1 MELVSVIVPVYNV
14 EKYLEQC
21 VNSILNQSYK
31 LIEIILVNDGSKDS
45 SGELCEILAKRDDR
59 ILVVHKDNEGLG
71 LARNTGLKY
80 VKGKYVTFIDSDDY
94 ADPDL
99 IENLYNAIKENNA
112 DACIG
117 GYKRVNDDGEVI
129 YKETYEKKIY
139 EKEECARE
147 LLPRMLGSSPEKS
160 DSIRM
165 SVWNVLY
172 SMDIIRENNL
182 DFPSERDY
190 ISEDIIFDI
199 KYYRYCMR
207 CVVINNSSYT
217 YRVNNTSLTQSYN
230 KDRFKKHKF
239 LYNEIAKMIKRYG
252 LIDECLVRL
261 QRQYF
266 VNVRYCIRQ
275 EKKRISGLKMSERI
289 KNITY
294 IISDTQ
300 LKNIIRNYPKQ
311 HMGIKQKAFLF
322 MVDKNYARVIDIL
335 ISLGL
340 I

>member
-1 MELVSVIVPVYNV
+1 MDLVSVIVPVYNV

-99 IENLYNAIKENNA
+99 IENLYSAIKENNA

-117 GYKRVNDDGEVI
+117 GFKRVNDDGKVI
-129 YKETYEKKIY
+129 YKEIYEKKIY
-139 EKEECARE
+139 EKEKCTCE

-172 SMDIIRENNL
+172 STEIIRRNNL
-182 DFPSERDY
+182 DFPSEREY

-199 KYYRYCMR
+199 KFYRYCRR
-207 CVVINNSSYT
+207 CVVVNNSSYN
-217 YRVNNTSLTQSYN
+217 YRVNNTSLTQSYKKDKFN
-230 KDRFKKHKF
+230 KVKF
-239 LYNEIAKMIKRYG
+239 LYNEISKMIKRYG

-266 VNVRYCIRQ
+266 VNVRYCITQ
-275 EKKRISGLKMSERI
+275 EKKTISGLNMSERI
-289 KNITY
+289 KNINY

-300 LKNIIRNYPKQ
+300 LKNIIRNYPK
-311 HMGIKQKAFLF
+311 HNMGIKQKAFLF
-322 MVDKNYARVIDIL
+322 MIDKNYARVLDIL

>member
-1 MELVSVIVPVYNV
+1 MELVSIIVPVYNV

-59 ILVVHKDNEGLG
+59 IHLVHKDNEGLG

-80 VKGKYVTFIDSDDY
+80 VNGKYVTFIDSDDY
-94 ADPDL
+94 VDMDL

-117 GYKRVNDDGEVI
+117 GYKRVNDSGKVV
-129 YKETYEKKIY
+129 YKETYENKIY
-139 EKEECARE
+139 EKEKCTND
-147 LLPRMLGSSPEKS
+147 LLPRMLGSSPQKS

-172 SMDIIRENNL
+172 SMDIIRKHDLN
-182 DFPSERDY
+182 FPSERDY

-199 KYYRYCMR
+199 KYYRNCMR
-207 CVVINNSSYT
+207 CVTTNNSSYN
-217 YRVNNTSLTQSYN
+217 YRVNNSSLTQSYN
-230 KDRFKKHKF
+230 NNRFKKHKF
-239 LYNEIAKMIKRYG
+239 LYNEIAKMIKMYG

-275 EKKRISGLKMSERI
+275 EKKKISGLKKKERI
-289 KNITY
+289 KNINY
-294 IISDTQ
+294 IISDPQ
-300 LKNIIRNYPKQ
+300 LKSIIKNYPKQ
-311 HMGIKQKAFLF
+311 HMKIKQKAFLF
-322 MVDKNYARVIDIL
+322 MVDKNYARAIEIFTN
-335 ISLGL
+335 LGL
-340 I
+340 L